1 MVEMGNMSDG
11 RNPNTEAP
19 CLTSSGLRGQ
29 GLETETAIYIARP
42 TTSTRSRQGWSHLAA
57 RLRNYKP
64 SRRLISTFRK
74 APVSSPIT
82 SLKIGIL
89 ARSGRSL

>member
-29 GLETETAIYIARP
+29 GLETKTAIYSATDNVHAI
-42 TTSTRSRQGWSHLAA
+42 
-57 RLRNYKP
+57 P
-64 SRRLISTFRK
+64 SRLEPSGSTS
-74 APVSSPIT
+74 AQ
-82 SLKIGIL
+82 L
-89 ARSGRSL
+89 